1 MRLSEDR
8 ISHLAHIISDG
19 VWKDDIVDFNDD
31 DKVLHEIKRA
41 VTDYLKVEDEAD
53 TAARNKIRSLSR
65 DVPEGSREWD
75 ILYRKYFEE
84 EISKKGFLAGE
95 HKAKK

>member
-8 ISHLAHIISDG
+8 ISHIAHLLSDG
-19 VWKDDIVDFNDD
+19 IWKDDLVDFTDE
-31 DKVLHEIKRA
+31 DKALSEIKKA
-41 VTDYLKVEDEAD
+41 ITDYLKVEDEAD

-75 ILYRKYFEE
+75 ILYKKYFEE
-84 EISKKGFLAGE
+84 EASKKGFTS
-95 HKAKK
+95 